1 LNGEGR
7 VAKIDLSTGKVLKKV
22 TTGNAPRSMV
32 ISDDGQRLYVVNYN
46 SNTVSKVRTS
56 DMKVLQTVN
65 VNASP
70 IGITYD
76 PETREVWVACYSGSI
91 MVFQD

>member
-1 LNGEGR
+1 
-7 VAKIDLSTGKVLKKV
+7 
-22 TTGNAPRSMV
+22 
-32 ISDDGQRLYVVNYN
+32 
-46 SNTVSKVRTS
+46 
-56 DMKVLQTVN
+56 MKVLQTVN

-76 PETREVWVACYSGSI
+76 PETDRVWVACYSGSI

>member
-1 LNGEGR
+1 MVREL
-7 VAKIDLSTGKVLKKV
+7 L
-22 TTGNAPRSMV
+22 PRLIYL
-32 ISDDGQRLYVVNYN
+32 ISDDGQLLFVVNYG

-65 VNASP
+65 VNSSP

-76 PETREVWVACYSGSI
+76 PQTREVWVACYSGSI
-91 MVFQD
+91 MVFQN

>member
-1 LNGEGR
+1 
-7 VAKIDLSTGKVLKKV
+7 
-22 TTGNAPRSMV
+22 MV
-32 ISDDGQRLYVVNYN
+32 ISDDGQRLYVVNYG

-65 VNASP
+65 VNEAP

-76 PETREVWVACYSGSI
+76 PQTREIWVACYSGSI

>member
-1 LNGEGR
+1 
-7 VAKIDLSTGKVLKKV
+7 
-22 TTGNAPRSMV
+22 MV
-32 ISDDGQRLYVVNYN
+32 ISDDGQLLYVVNYG

-56 DMKVLQTVN
+56 DMKILKTVN
-65 VNASP
+65 VNSSP

-76 PETREVWVACYSGSI
+76 PQTREVWVACYSGSI